1 MPRQVPGLFDTS
13 RIDHLSSICSRGKMH
28 KKGTETGGNN
38 EEEGEEEDG
47 EGGREERIGKEVFL
61 FFFFSSIGQSNL
73 YIFYWKEVLSERGR
87 RRITALTAHTRPWLD
102 PHYGK

>member
-1 MPRQVPGLFDTS
+1 MPRLVPGLADLENNLLTF
-13 RIDHLSSICSRGKMH
+13 SICSRAKMN

-38 EEEGEEEDG
+38 EEEGEEEGD
-47 EGGREERIGKEVFL
+47 EEERIGGKERV
-61 FFFFSSIGQSNL
+61 
-73 YIFYWKEVLSERGR
+73 SERDR

>member
-1 MPRQVPGLFDTS
+1 MN
-13 RIDHLSSICSRGKMH
+13 

-38 EEEGEEEDG
+38 EEEGEEEG
-47 EGGREERIGKEVFL
+47 EGGEEERIGGKERV
-61 FFFFSSIGQSNL
+61 
-73 YIFYWKEVLSERGR
+73 SERDI

>member
-1 MPRQVPGLFDTS
+1 MN
-13 RIDHLSSICSRGKMH
+13 

-38 EEEGEEEDG
+38 EEDGDG
-47 EGGREERIGKEVFL
+47 EGEGGEEERIGGKERV
-61 FFFFSSIGQSNL
+61 
-73 YIFYWKEVLSERGR
+73 SERDR

>member
-1 MPRQVPGLFDTS
+1 MN
-13 RIDHLSSICSRGKMH
+13 

-38 EEEGEEEDG
+38 EEEGEEEGD
-47 EGGREERIGKEVFL
+47 EEERIGGKERV
-61 FFFFSSIGQSNL
+61 
-73 YIFYWKEVLSERGR
+73 SERDR